1 GVPCNWC
8 RTSKYY
14 RWETVVPQAAVRKAM
29 GGDEP
34 VSTIEPGRRSSDG
47 RVQTLRATG
56 PSGST
61 REVAMTRFR
70 GAVGFNRLRST
81 WVTEILALQSSP
93 PSFRFR
99 GRGWGHGVGLCQI
112 GARGLANEGK
122 DAQAILRH
130 YYPGTRLE
138 KRR

>member
-1 GVPCNWC
+1 
-8 RTSKYY
+8 
-14 RWETVVPQAAVRKAM
+14 M